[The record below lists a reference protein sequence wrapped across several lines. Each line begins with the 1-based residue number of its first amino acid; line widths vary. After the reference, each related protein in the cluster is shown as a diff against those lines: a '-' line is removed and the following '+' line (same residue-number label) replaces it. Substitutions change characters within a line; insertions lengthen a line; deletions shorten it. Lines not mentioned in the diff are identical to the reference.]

1 MFLGLCPV
9 RISFAGGGSD
19 LPEYF
24 NKYGGAV
31 ISTTINQFTYVVIQ
45 PRLDNSFQAFSPDFQ
60 KHYKPTKF
68 EKIEIQ
74 DGTEI
79 ASSVTKYL
87 NFKKGVNIMLFSDVP
102 AGSGL
107 GASSS
112 LTVNLVNS
120 LTKLNN
126 LNWSPRK
133 IAETAF
139 DIERKVLK
147 WAMGI
152 QDEYIASFGGLNY
165 FQFSEK
171 KIKVT
176 PVAINSSSKKEL
188 QENLLLFFVGKT
200 RKSSK
205 ILNNQ
210 LMRVK
215 KNNPQTINA
224 LHIVKDLAYEI
235 YSSLK
240 NNDIEKFGELLDKG
254 WNAKKNIAKGVSNTK
269 IDKIYDAAIKYGA
282 KGGKLT
288 GAGGGGHMLLYCP
301 HTKQKTLIQKMQKHG
316 LTHIPFKFFDDGP
329 KILTMN
335 ELISSGR

>member
-254 WNAKKNIAKGVSNTK
+254 WNAKK
-269 IDKIYDAAIKYGA
+269 KY
-282 KGGKLT
+282 
-288 GAGGGGHMLLYCP
+288 
-301 HTKQKTLIQKMQKHG
+301 
-316 LTHIPFKFFDDGP
+316 
-329 KILTMN
+329 
-335 ELISSGR
+335 S